1 MQSFLEA
8 SLPGDSFIQW
18 VDTAVNMAAASIML
32 GLVVA
37 LVTQAFL
44 DLFGRRQVLRAVTRK
59 WIARCHKEGLELA
72 TSVGAMSD
80 LGHREHAD
88 AESEPLRVDSSVF
101 HLGPEQVAAKYD
113 VVFRN
118 GIENPDFPADLILGV
133 IASGH
138 SQIAP
143 RRVAEAL
150 MAVRH
155 PEKHDAEQVQGAYQL
170 LSDAV
175 EVAVDEFQAFLANR
189 WMRNQYIVS
198 LIVAFVVVTFLYVG
212 PTDITVNMSGWL
224 VGVFLAIIA
233 GLVAFSMRLV
243 FARMFKGMTA

>member
-155 PEKHDAEQVQGAYQL
+155 PESTTPSRFKEPISFCL
-170 LSDAV
+170 MRL
-175 EVAVDEFQAFLANR
+175 R
-189 WMRNQYIVS
+189 WRSMNSRPS
-198 LIVAFVVVTFLYVG
+198 S
-212 PTDITVNMSGWL
+212 P
-224 VGVFLAIIA
+224 IA
-233 GLVAFSMRLV
+233 GCATSISCR
-243 FARMFKGMTA
+243 